1 MNDSG
6 SNQFADTEQ
15 SDSVVYFL
23 QVDFKVPRERHRA
36 YVFLMKRF
44 QSIVYDLYEW
54 ELVHASYPL
63 SGEINQFCHVW
74 RIPRLRDL
82 LRMMKHGAFDEKAD
96 PTHFDKEV
104 DAARRR
110 YFRGVYWELQS
121 VIVET
126 THHLTT
132 ALPADPFHAGYQ
144 SQTILID
151 RKGDRYLFTHQDMRE
166 KWQDADISEELEK
179 YRFANPK
186 FRAEEDKPKAPKY
199 SKNNKKAESERA
211 YFELECRIH
220 ELETETR
227 GALKKEG
234 ATRGAC
240 KEAQLEKIRDLLNN
254 GATSA
259 RVESHLHSGQSTL
272 LVNLAALK
280 ARSVLQEP
288 YVPPQG
294 VDEIPV
300 LDVSGGSQ
308 QTALLIATPWGSVY
322 DVTGD
327 ELAALGRHIPSKK
340 GDAVLERTHKR
351 LDRFKEFDVP
361 LGSVLEPRDDQ
372 VGDGC
377 ACYVINLQAF
387 PGAKG

>member
-6 SNQFADTEQ
+6 SNQSADTEQ

-96 PTHFDKEV
+96 PTHAHKEV

-110 YFRGVYWELQS
+110 YFRAVYWELQS
-121 VIVET
+121 VITET

-151 RKGDRYLFTHQDMRE
+151 SKGEGYLFTHQEMRE
-166 KWQDADISEELEK
+166 KWRDADISEELEK
-179 YRFANPK
+179 YRFANPR
-186 FRAEEDKPKAPKY
+186 FRDEESEPEEPEY
-199 SKNNKKAESERA
+199 SKNSKKAESEKA

-220 ELETETR
+220 ALEAETR
-227 GALKKEG
+227 NALKKEG

-240 KEAQLEKIRDLLNN
+240 EEAQLEKIRDLLNN

-259 RVESHLHSGQSTL
+259 RVKSHRYPEQETL
-272 LVNLAALK
+272 LINLAALK

-288 YVPPQG
+288 YVPPPTG
-294 VDEIPV
+294 GEVPV
-300 LDVSGGSQ
+300 LNVSAHPKN
-308 QTALLIATPWGSVY
+308 TALLIATPWGSVY
-322 DVTGD
+322 DVTGK
-327 ELAALGRHIPSKK
+327 ELAELGLHIPAE
-340 GDAVLERTHKR
+340 GDKVLEQTHKR
-351 LDRFKEFDVP
+351 LKRFKEFDVP